1 VGSGPGFHGRSHRG
15 SALKKTRFITLA
27 LIAGFLLSS
36 CATFGLYPADPKA
49 ERREGLRQEAGPLE
63 SEAYL
68 ESSGRAERTDGPLIA
83 EYRKR
88 LAAMEKGYAFSGR
101 ISFGTVA
108 WKRGTLGVLL
118 AEPSDGVEPRGAI
131 VAYHGYLS
139 YSSFNMPAL
148 CRLAEDGWVIL
159 AADLPGH
166 GFSDGRNGY
175 IGSFSHYAE
184 VTDSLLTWLE
194 DREARYPGPRVVLG
208 HSGGSAAALESIL
221 QGRKVDAGI
230 LLAPLVRPL
239 DFSRVRLGATLMAP
253 FVSAVPPDGAE
264 EAFLGA
270 SFLPLSWVRK
280 LGRWSDHL
288 ARRVPMLGFPLLAI
302 WGTKDKVLD
311 MAAADKALVRL
322 FPELSLGIIEGGG
335 HIIFDGAGT
344 QEHALRYIRDFL
356 DHTFPL

>member
-1 VGSGPGFHGRSHRG
+1 MERS
-15 SALKKTRFITLA
+15 S
-27 LIAGFLLSS
+27 
-36 CATFGLYPADPKA
+36 
-49 ERREGLRQEAGPLE
+49 QLE
-63 SEAYL
+63 
-68 ESSGRAERTDGPLIA
+68 RAEGPIIA
-83 EYRKR
+83 AYRKR

-101 ISFGTVA
+101 VSFGTVA

-118 AEPSDGVEPRGAI
+118 AEPPEGVAPRGAI
-131 VAYHGYLS
+131 IAYHGYLS

-175 IGSFSHYAE
+175 IGSFAHYAE
-184 VTDSLLTWLE
+184 VTEALLEWLD
-194 DREARYPGPRVVLG
+194 DRESRYPGPRVLLG

-221 QGRKVDAGI
+221 RGQRVDAGI
-230 LLAPLVRPL
+230 LLAPLARPL
-239 DFSRVRLGATLMAP
+239 DFNKLRLGATLLAP

-270 SFLPLSWVRK
+270 SFLPLSWIRK
-280 LGRWSDHL
+280 LGRWSDAL
-288 ARRVPMLGFPLLAI
+288 ARRAPLPDFPLLAI

-311 MAAADKALVRL
+311 MDAADKALSRI
-322 FPELSLGIIEGGG
+322 FPALERGIVQGGG

-344 QEHALRYIRDFL
+344 QERSLSLIRDFL
-356 DHTFPL
+356 DRVFPR